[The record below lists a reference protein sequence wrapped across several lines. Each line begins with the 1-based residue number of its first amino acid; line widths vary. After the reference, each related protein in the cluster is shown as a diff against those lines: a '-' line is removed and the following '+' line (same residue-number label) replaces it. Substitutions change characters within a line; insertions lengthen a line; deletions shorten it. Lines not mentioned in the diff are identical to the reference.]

1 MTLQMTFADALARLA
16 QLPVATVYE
25 AAGKLGDVA
34 PHIRPLIEG
43 VRLAGPAF
51 TLKTMPGDNSSVF
64 AAIDAAPTG
73 SVLVIDGGGTE
84 RVTIWGGTSTVAA
97 RMKGLAGCVTNA
109 AVRDIDEIRESRF
122 PVYAP
127 CTSVRGVSRSHS
139 GWMNIPISIG
149 DAIVRPGDVML
160 GDADGLLVV
169 PADRVIEIALAATE
183 RRKAEEAKDARLR
196 AGESIKVVMDIK

>member
-1 MTLQMTFADALARLA
+1 MTLQMTFEEALARLA

-25 AAGKLGDVA
+25 AAGRLGDVA

-43 VRLAGPAF
+43 TRLAGPAF
-51 TLKTMPGDNSSVF
+51 TLKTMPGDNTGVF
-64 AAIDAAPTG
+64 LAIDAAPPG

-97 RMKGLAGCVTNA
+97 KAKGLAGCVTNA

-127 CTSVRGVSRSHS
+127 CTSVRGVSRAHP

-149 DAIVRPGDVML
+149 DAIVRPGDVIL
-160 GDADGLLVV
+160 GDGDGLLVV
-169 PADRVIEIALAATE
+169 AAERVIELAVSAVE
-183 RRKAEEAKDARLR
+183 RRQAEEAKDARLR
-196 AGESIKVVMDIK
+196 AGEPIRTVMGIK

>member
-1 MTLQMTFADALARLA
+1 MTLIETLKS
-16 QLPVATVYE
+16 LPVATVYE

-34 PHIRPLIEG
+34 PHIRPMIEG

-51 TLKTMPGDNSSVF
+51 TLKTMPGDNKAVF
-64 AAIDAAPTG
+64 AAIDAAPRG

-97 RMKGLAGCVTNA
+97 QAKGLAGCVTNA
-109 AVRDIDEIRESRF
+109 AVRDLEEIREARF

-127 CTSVRGVSRSHS
+127 CAAVRGTAKTHP

-149 DAIVRPGDVML
+149 DAIIRPGDIVL
-160 GDADGLLVV
+160 GDADGLLIV
-169 PADRVIEIALAATE
+169 PAERAEEIAAAALEKRKTE
-183 RRKAEEAKDARLR
+183 ESREARLR
-196 AGESIKVVMDIK
+196 AGESIKSVLGL